1 MQFTLNHTDPHSSA
15 RAGTLETD
23 HGTIQTPI
31 FMPVGTAGTV
41 KGVTQQTLKDDTQAQ
56 IILGNTYH
64 LYLRPGLDIIEQA
77 GGLHKFNG
85 WDRPLLTDSGG
96 YQVYSLSHR
105 RKISEEGA
113 KFRSHIDGSQHL
125 FTPEKVM
132 DIPRIIGADI
142 IMAFDECP
150 PFPCDFDYAARSLS
164 MTNRWLDRCIKRLE
178 ETEPLYG
185 HQQALFPI
193 VQGSTYT
200 DLRIKSAEYCASKDP
215 LGIAI
220 GGLSVGEP
228 NDEMYAMT
236 EVVTGVLPTDKPR
249 YLMGVGTPANL
260 LECISLGV
268 DMFDCVLPTRN
279 ARNGQI
285 FTREGIINLRN
296 AKWID
301 DFSPLDPT
309 GTSFVDQAYTKAY
322 LRHLV
327 HSGEMLGKI
336 IPTIHN
342 LAFYL
347 ELVRE
352 ARERILDGTFTDWKN
367 QLVPKLSARL

>member
-1 MQFTLNHTDPHSSA
+1 
-15 RAGTLETD
+15 
-23 HGTIQTPI
+23 
-31 FMPVGTAGTV
+31 
-41 KGVTQQTLKDDTQAQ
+41 
-56 IILGNTYH
+56 
-64 LYLRPGLDIIEQA
+64 
-77 GGLHKFNG
+77 
-85 WDRPLLTDSGG
+85 
-96 YQVYSLSHR
+96 
-105 RKISEEGA
+105 
-113 KFRSHIDGSQHL
+113 
-125 FTPEKVM
+125 
-132 DIPRIIGADI
+132 
-142 IMAFDECP
+142 
-150 PFPCDFDYAARSLS
+150 
-164 MTNRWLDRCIKRLE
+164 
-178 ETEPLYG
+178 
-185 HQQALFPI
+185 
-193 VQGSTYT
+193 
-200 DLRIKSAEYCASKDP
+200 
-215 LGIAI
+215 
-220 GGLSVGEP
+220 
-228 NDEMYAMT
+228 
-236 EVVTGVLPTDKPR
+236 
-249 YLMGVGTPANL
+249 
-260 LECISLGV
+260 
-268 DMFDCVLPTRN
+268 MFDCVLPTRN